1 MHSSYWLKVLVT
13 IVSIVAFINGL
24 PVEGERTVTGDQ
36 RTDIQQYG
44 VNNHVIISDG
54 KTIDHP
60 KDHHKVRPHHRSI
73 KRRHGHRRNHHD
85 CQTTETPTTKPIS
98 KYYNALPNV
107 FISSNWGPGR

>member
-1 MHSSYWLKVLVT
+1 MA
-13 IVSIVAFINGL
+13 IVSIVAYMNGL
-24 PVEGERTVTGDQ
+24 PVEGERTATEDQ

-44 VNNHVIISDG
+44 VYNHVNSSDG
-54 KTIDHP
+54 KTITIEHP

-73 KRRHGHRRNHHD
+73 KKRHGHRRIHHD
-85 CQTTETPTTKPIS
+85 CRTTETPTTKPIS